1 MNTSDFNRR
10 FFSFLDSSPTPYHA
24 VKNMSEIFESVGI
37 QKIVEKDDISFGIG
51 QPSFFIRE
59 DGSLVAFN
67 VGNEKEKGFR
77 ILGSHSDSP
86 CLKIKAKPDIAENTY
101 HKLGIEVY
109 GGALLNPWFDR
120 ELSIAGRVTFSNDEN
135 KAFSTLI
142 NFASPVGIIPS
153 LAIHFDRQANNEK
166 KINPQKDII
175 PIVGLNIDEDGC
187 LSNILLKYLQNNKPH
202 LSPQALLDYDLFLYD
217 CNPARYSGFNEEFI
231 GSSRL
236 DNLLSSFAAAVSIA
250 NSNKKTNFIFICNNH
265 EEIGSTSASG
275 AQGNLLQSLFER
287 MYPNPQER
295 YKLLAQSFLISIDNA
310 HATHPNFPETHDKCH
325 TINLNHGP
333 VLKIN
338 ANHRYASTGI
348 SGGIFKILANEV
360 GVKVQEFVMKNDMA
374 CGSTIGPITAAKLGV
389 NTVDVGSASLA
400 MHSIREI
407 TGSKDPYLLYKVL
420 QHFINRATIPE
431 IQSCE

>member
-1 MNTSDFNRR
+1 MNTSDFNRS

-24 VKNMSEIFESVGI
+24 VKNMSEIFKGVGM
-37 QKIVEKDDISFGIG
+37 QKVEEKDEISFRID
-51 QPSFFIRE
+51 QPSYFIRE

-67 VGNEKEKGFR
+67 VGHTKEKGFR

-86 CLKIKAKPDIAENTY
+86 CLKIKAKPDITENTY

-120 ELSIAGRVTFSNDEN
+120 ELSIAGRVTFSNGDN
-135 KAFSTLI
+135 KGFSTLI

-175 PIVGLNIDEDGC
+175 PIIGLKYDEDC
-187 LSNILLKYLQNNKPH
+187 CFSDILLNYLKKNKPH
-202 LSPQALLDYDLFLYD
+202 LSPQFILDYDLFFYD
-217 CNPARYSGFNEEFI
+217 CNPARYSGFNDEFI

-236 DNLLSSFAAAVSIA
+236 DNLLSSFAAAMSIA

-275 AQGNLLQSLFER
+275 AQGNMLLSLYER
-287 MYPNPQER
+287 MFPDPQER
-295 YKLLAQSFLISIDNA
+295 YQSLAQSLLISIDNA
-310 HATHPNFPETHDKCH
+310 HATHPNSPETHDNSH
-325 TINLNHGP
+325 IINLNHGP

-338 ANHRYASTGI
+338 ANHRYASTGV

-360 GVKVQEFVMKNDMA
+360 GVKVQEFVMKNDLA
-374 CGSTIGPITAAKLGV
+374 CGSTIGPMTAAKLGV

-400 MHSIREI
+400 MHSIREV
-407 TGSKDPYLLYKVL
+407 TGSKDPYLLYKVI
-420 QHFINRATIPE
+420 QHFINRASIPE